1 MPTRTSRLDAALATT
16 RLVRVEIGR
25 EIRGARVSNG
35 VSQRVAGAVVEISH
49 SQFGRIERGELEE
62 VSVDQLSRACSA
74 VGLRLLVRAVP
85 GADPAIDAGQL
96 ALLGRFRKLLPAAT
110 RFRTEVPLPL
120 PGDRRS
126 WDAVVTLDG
135 GDTAIEAETRLR
147 DVQGLDRRYAL
158 KRRDGGIVRVVLLV
172 ADTAN
177 NRAMLDLHREDL
189 RANFPLDGRQILP
202 QLKAG
207 VAPSASGIVVM

>member
-1 MPTRTSRLDAALATT
+1 MPTRTSRLDAALAIG
-16 RLVRVEIGR
+16 RLVRFEMGR
-25 EIRGARVSNG
+25 EIRGARTAGG
-35 VSQRVAGAVVEISH
+35 VSQREAGAVVGISH

-85 GADPAIDAGQL
+85 DADPAIDAGQL
-96 ALLGRFRKLLPAAT
+96 ALLGRFRKLLPT
-110 RFRTEVPLPL
+110 GITFRTEVPLPL

-126 WDAVVTLDG
+126 WDAIAKLDG

-147 DVQGLDRRYAL
+147 DVQALDRRGGL
-158 KRRDGGIVRVVLLV
+158 KRRDGRIDRVILLV

-177 NRAMLDLHREDL
+177 NRAMLELHREDL
-189 RANFPLDGRQILP
+189 RANFPLDGRHVLP
-202 QLKAG
+202 SLRAG
-207 VAPSASGIVVM
+207 RAPEASGIVVL